1 MATRITRIF
10 DRNQVKDYAIID
22 YDKFKKQTEVRMLA
36 LAAAAMVVWMDHAKS
51 TFSASTSARYLE
63 SLYWEA
69 SSTNRI
75 TMGVVEGTLASLLE
89 YGQDPRDLRSIF
101 LKSGVKLDKKGRP
114 YRKIPMD
121 SDRAAEYPTPSAP
134 FLASVESVRAAVL
147 KRDPQ
152 VAEYIIR
159 SQMARFDRANVKTT
173 TYRSHGRFIPNRNQK
188 FRTISRQTIDKPGD
202 TWKHPGIRAALI
214 GNQVSS
220 WMDLNRST
228 FTSDMFQG
236 EPGILL

>member
-1 MATRITRIF
+1 MATKITRLF
-10 DRNQVKDYAIID
+10 DRNQAKKYAIID
-22 YDKFKKQTEVRMLA
+22 YDKFKKQTDIRLLA

-51 TFSASTSARYLE
+51 TFSASTAARYLE

-69 SSTNRI
+69 SNPKRI
-75 TMGVVEGTLASLLE
+75 TMGVMEGTLGGLLE

-101 LKSGVKLDKKGRP
+101 LKTAKLNKKGQP

-121 SDRAAEYPTPSAP
+121 SDRSAEYPTPSAP
-134 FLASVESVRAAVL
+134 FLASVESVKAAVA
-147 KRDPQ
+147 KKDPK

-159 SQMARFDRANVKTT
+159 MQMSRFDKAAVKTT
-173 TYRSHGRFIPNRNQK
+173 SYRSYGRFIPSRKQE
-188 FRTISRQTIDKPGD
+188 FRTISLNTIDKPGD

-220 WMDLNRST
+220 WMDLNRES
-228 FTSDMFQG
+228 FTADMFQG